1 MLLQATNLHIRYG
14 TKDILDNTNL
24 YIDEKEKIGVV
35 GLNGHGKSTLLKI
48 IATLDK
54 AYGTFSTKP
63 NIKISYLAQTPS
75 FDLDATIEE
84 TFLKTHNKDD
94 IFRFQTMLTK
104 FDLYDIHQKISEL
117 SGGQQKRV
125 ALALCLMKDADL
137 LILDEPTNHL
147 DMKMILWLEKY
158 LQHFKGAI
166 LMVTH
171 DRYFLERITQT
182 IIEIS
187 EGKLYLSHG
196 GYQGYLDYAAS
207 RLQDA
212 LAKKRKRDSLLRIE
226 YEWVHAG
233 VEARRTKS
241 KHRLERYQQLLN
253 EKDPTIN
260 GSVELNTLMQRLGR
274 KTMTFK
280 NVSKK
285 YTDQYLFKDFSYQ
298 VQLYDRI
305 GILGDNGAGKTTL
318 LNMLCGK
325 DDSYEGEII
334 IGETVRFGYFDQMS
348 MNLDMNQKA
357 LDYISSISNSIETTE
372 GTMTA
377 KAMMSQ
383 FLFDD
388 DAMYLPISRL
398 SGGQKRRLYL
408 LSVLMKEPNVLIL
421 DEPTNDLDIDTLTVL
436 EDFLDKFEGIVITV
450 SHDRYF
456 LDKVVDKMMVIKDQ
470 SIQIYNGDCSNYL
483 ESIAKE
489 EQQIKKETKVR
500 VKETKVKLTYQQQK
514 ELDKLTEELPLLEEE
529 LASIKEQFNQTDLSY
544 DKINELSSRQE
555 QLEEELDVKTERW
568 MELSEIY
575 EESQKLKWIL

>member
-1 MLLQATNLHIRYG
+1 MLLQATDLKIKYG
-14 TKDILDNTNL
+14 TKNILDNTNL

-54 AYGTFSTKP
+54 AYGSFSTKP
-63 NIKISYLAQTPS
+63 NIKISYLPQTPN
-75 FDLDATIEE
+75 FDLSLTIEE
-84 TFLKTHNKDD
+84 TFLLSNNKDD
-94 IFRFQTMLTK
+94 IYRFSTMLTK
-104 FDLYDIHQKISEL
+104 FDIFDIHQKLSQL

-125 ALALCLMKDADL
+125 SLALCLMKEADL

-147 DMKMILWLEKY
+147 DMKMILWLEKF

-171 DRYFLERITQT
+171 DRYFLERITST

-196 GYQGYLDYAAS
+196 GYQGYLDYASS

-241 KHRLERYQQLLN
+241 KHRLERYQNLLN
-253 EKDPTIN
+253 EKDPVIN

-274 KTMTFK
+274 KTITFK

-285 YTDQYLFKDFSYQ
+285 YSDQYLFKDFSYQ
-298 VQLYDRI
+298 VQQYDRI

-318 LNMLCGK
+318 LNMLCGR
-325 DDSYEGEII
+325 DSQYEGEIV
-334 IGETVRFGYFDQMS
+334 IGDTIKFGYFDQMS
-348 MNLDMNQKA
+348 VNLDMSMKA
-357 LDYISSISNSIETTE
+357 YDYISSISNAIETTE
-372 GTMTA
+372 GTVTA
-377 KAMMSQ
+377 KAMMTQ

-388 DAMYLPISRL
+388 DTMYLPIGRL

-408 LSVLMKEPNVLIL
+408 LSVLMTEPNVLIL

-456 LDKVVDKMMVIKDQ
+456 LDKVVDKMMIIKNN

-483 ESIAKE
+483 ENIYKE
-489 EQQIKKETKVR
+489 EQQTKKETKQR
-500 VKETKVKLTYQQQK
+500 VKDVKIKLTYQQQK
-514 ELDKLTEELPLLEEE
+514 ELEKLTEEIEKLEEE
-529 LASIKEQFNQTDLSY
+529 LNEIKAQFDLTDLDFST
-544 DKINELSSRQE
+544 INDLSKRQTS
-555 QLEEELDVKTERW
+555 LEEELDLKTERW
-568 MELSEIY
+568 MELSEIQ
-575 EESQKLKWIL
+575 ELSQK

>member
-14 TKDILDNTNL
+14 TKNILDNTNL

-48 IATLDK
+48 IAKQDK
-54 AYGTFSTKP
+54 AYGTFSMKP
-63 NIKISYLAQTPS
+63 NLKVSYLPQLPS
-75 FDLDATIEE
+75 FDPLMSIENV
-84 TFLKTHNKDD
+84 FLKDYKKED
-94 IFRFQTMLTK
+94 IYRFNTMLTK
-104 FDLYDIHQKISEL
+104 FDIYDIHQKMGEL

-171 DRYFLERITQT
+171 DRYFLERITKT
-182 IIEIS
+182 IVEIS
-187 EGKLYLSHG
+187 DGKLYLSHG

-212 LAKKRKRDSLLRIE
+212 MAKKRKRDALLRVE
-226 YEWVHAG
+226 SLWVKAG

-241 KHRLERYQQLLN
+241 KHRLERYEALRK
-253 EKDPTIN
+253 EKDPQLN
-260 GSVELNTLMQRLGR
+260 GSIEVNTLMQRLGR
-274 KTMTFK
+274 KTITFK

-285 YTDQYLFKDFSYQ
+285 FTDEYLFKDFSYQ

-305 GILGDNGAGKTTL
+305 GILGDNGSGKTTL
-318 LNMLCGK
+318 MNMLCGK
-325 DDSYEGEII
+325 DNQYEGEII
-334 IGETVRFGYFDQMS
+334 IGDTINFGYFDQMS
-348 MNLDMNQKA
+348 LNLDENQKA
-357 LDYISSISNSIETTE
+357 YDYIASISNAIQTTD
-372 GTMTA
+372 GVMTA
-377 KAMMSQ
+377 KAMMTQ

-388 DAMYLPISRL
+388 DTMYLPIGRL

-436 EDFLDKFEGIVITV
+436 EDFLDSFEGIVITV

-456 LDKVVDKMMVIKDQ
+456 LDKVVDKMFVLKNGN
-470 SIQIYNGDCSNYL
+470 IQIFNGDCSDYL
-483 ESIAKE
+483 EQSSKE
-489 EQQIKKETKVR
+489 EQLVKKEASPIRK
-500 VKETKVKLTYQQQK
+500 KEAKVKLSYQQQK
-514 ELDKLTEELPLLEEE
+514 ELEKLTVELPLLEKE
-529 LASIKEQFNQTDLSY
+529 LQEIKEKFNQVDLDYTLIKSLTE
-544 DKINELSSRQE
+544 KQE
-555 QLEEELDVKTERW
+555 NLEAILDEKTERW
-568 MELSEIY
+568 MELSEIL
-575 EESQKLKWIL
+575 EESQK

>member
-14 TKDILDNTNL
+14 LKDILNNTNL
-24 YIDEKEKIGVV
+24 YIDEKQKIGVV

-63 NIKISYLAQTPS
+63 NIKISYLAQTPD
-75 FDLDATIEE
+75 FDGEASIEE
-84 TFLKTHNKDD
+84 IFLKEHKKDD
-94 IFRFQTMLTK
+94 IFRFNTMLTK
-104 FDLYDIHQKISEL
+104 FDIFDSTQKIKEL

-125 ALALCLMKDADL
+125 ALALCLMKEADL

-187 EGKLYLSHG
+187 DGMLYLSHG
-196 GYQGYLDYAAS
+196 GYQGYLDYAS
-207 RLQDA
+207 QRYNDA
-212 LAKKRKRDSLLRIE
+212 LAKKRKRDALLRVE

-241 KHRLERYQQLLN
+241 KHRLERYQALLQ
-253 EKDPTIN
+253 EKDPTLN
-260 GSVELNTLMQRLGR
+260 GSVELNTIMQRLGR
-274 KTMTFK
+274 KTITFK
-280 NVSKK
+280 NVSKRFTK
-285 YTDQYLFKDFSYQ
+285 DYLFKDFSYQ

-305 GILGDNGAGKTTL
+305 GILGDNGSGKTTL

-325 DDSYEGEII
+325 DMDYEGEII
-334 IGETVRFGYFDQMS
+334 IGDTVQFGYFDQMS

-357 LDYISSISNSIETTE
+357 YDYIASISNAIQTTE
-372 GTMTA
+372 GVMTA
-377 KAMMSQ
+377 KMMMSQ

-388 DAMYLPISRL
+388 DTMYLPIGRL

-436 EDFLDKFEGIVITV
+436 EDFLDHFEGIVIVV

-456 LDKVVDKMMVIKDQ
+456 LDKVVDKMLVLKDG
-470 SIQIYNGDCSNYL
+470 QINLYNGDCSNYL
-483 ESIAKE
+483 EMMSKA
-489 EQQIKKETKVR
+489 EQQSKKEQAPVR
-500 VKETKVKLTYQQQK
+500 KKENKIKLTYQQQK
-514 ELDKLTEELPLLEEE
+514 ELDALTEELPILEAKLED
-529 LASIKEQFNQTDLSY
+529 IKEQFNQTDLSY
-544 DKINELSSRQE
+544 EKINELSLLQE
-555 QLEEELDVKTERW
+555 QVEAQLDEKTERW
-568 MELSEIY
+568 MELVEIQ
-575 EESQKLKWIL
+575 EQSQN

>member
-1 MLLQATNLHIRYG
+1 MLLQATDLKIKYG
-14 TKDILDNTNL
+14 TKNILDNTNL

-54 AYGTFSTKP
+54 AYGSFSTKP
-63 NIKISYLAQTPS
+63 NIKISYLPQTPN
-75 FDLDATIEE
+75 FDLSLTIEE
-84 TFLKTHNKDD
+84 TFLLSNNKDD
-94 IFRFQTMLTK
+94 IYRFSTMLTK
-104 FDLYDIHQKISEL
+104 FDIFDIHQKLSQL

-125 ALALCLMKDADL
+125 SLALCLIKEADL

-147 DMKMILWLEKY
+147 DMKMILWLEKF

-171 DRYFLERITQT
+171 DRYFLERITST

-196 GYQGYLDYAAS
+196 GYQGYLDYASS

-241 KHRLERYQQLLN
+241 KHRLERYQNLLN
-253 EKDPTIN
+253 EKDPVIN

-274 KTMTFK
+274 KTITFK

-285 YTDQYLFKDFSYQ
+285 YSDQYLFKDFSYQ
-298 VQLYDRI
+298 VQQYDRI

-318 LNMLCGK
+318 LNMLSGR
-325 DDSYEGEII
+325 DNQYEGEIV
-334 IGETVRFGYFDQMS
+334 IGDTIKFGYFDQMS
-348 MNLDMNQKA
+348 VNLDMSMKA
-357 LDYISSISNSIETTE
+357 YDYISSISNAIETTE
-372 GTMTA
+372 GTVTA
-377 KAMMSQ
+377 KAMMTQ

-388 DAMYLPISRL
+388 DTMYLPIGRL

-408 LSVLMKEPNVLIL
+408 LSVLMTEPNVLIL

-456 LDKVVDKMMVIKDQ
+456 LDKVVDKMMIIKNN

-483 ESIAKE
+483 ENIYKE
-489 EQQIKKETKVR
+489 EQQTKKETKQR
-500 VKETKVKLTYQQQK
+500 VKDVKIKLTYQQQK
-514 ELDKLTEELPLLEEE
+514 ELEKLTEEIEKLEEE
-529 LASIKEQFNQTDLSY
+529 LNEIKAQFDLTDLDFST
-544 DKINELSSRQE
+544 INDLSKRQTS
-555 QLEEELDVKTERW
+555 LEEELDLKTERW
-568 MELSEIY
+568 MELSEIQ
-575 EESQKLKWIL
+575 ELSQK

>member
-14 TKDILDNTNL
+14 IKPILDDTNL
-24 YIDEKEKIGVV
+24 YIEEKEKIGVV

-48 IATLDK
+48 IATQDE
-54 AYGTFSTKP
+54 AYGTFSKKP
-63 NIKISYLAQTPS
+63 NLKVSYLPQQPS
-75 FDLDATIEE
+75 FDLSKTIEE
-84 TFLKTHNKDD
+84 TFLKEHSKDD
-94 IFRFQTMLTK
+94 IFRFNTMLTK
-104 FDLYDIHQKISEL
+104 FDIFDTQQKLNEL

-125 ALALCLMKDADL
+125 ALALCLMKEADL

-182 IIEIS
+182 IIEVS

-207 RLQDA
+207 RYQDA
-212 LAKKRKRDSLLRIE
+212 LAKKRKRDALLRVE

-241 KHRLERYQQLLN
+241 KHRLERYEALMN
-253 EKDPTIN
+253 EKDPTQN

-274 KTMTFK
+274 KTITFK

-285 YTDQYLFKDFSYQ
+285 FTDDYLFQNFSYQ

-305 GILGDNGAGKTTL
+305 GILGDNGSGKTTL
-318 LNMLCGK
+318 LNMLCGR
-325 DDSYEGEII
+325 DTDYEGEIV
-334 IGETVRFGYFDQMS
+334 IGDTIRFGYFDQMS
-348 MNLDMNQKA
+348 VELDMNQKA
-357 LDYISSISNSIETTE
+357 YDYIVSISNAIQTTD
-372 GTMTA
+372 GIMTA
-377 KAMMSQ
+377 KAMMTQ

-388 DAMYLPISRL
+388 DTMYLPIGRL

-436 EDFLDKFEGIVITV
+436 EDFLDRFEGIVITV

-456 LDKVVDKMMVIKDQ
+456 LDKVVDKMLVLKDG
-470 SIQIYNGDCSNYL
+470 QITLYNGDCSDYL
-483 ESIAKE
+483 ERLSKE
-489 EQQIKKETKVR
+489 EQQIKKENNVVR
-500 VKETKVKLTYQQQK
+500 KKENKIKLTYQQQK
-514 ELDKLTEELPLLEEE
+514 ELEKLSDELPLLEEE
-529 LASIKEQFNQTDLSY
+529 LEKIKEEFNQTDLSY
-544 DKINELSSRQE
+544 EQIQELTSKQE
-555 QLEEELDVKTERW
+555 TLETTLDEKTERW
-568 MELSEIY
+568 MMLLEIQ
-575 EESQKLKWIL
+575 EESQK

>member
-1 MLLQATNLHIRYG
+1 MLLQATDLKIKYG
-14 TKDILDNTNL
+14 TKNILDNTNL
-24 YIDEKEKIGVV
+24 YIEEKEKIGVV

-48 IATLDK
+48 IATMDK
-54 AYGTFSTKP
+54 AYGAFSTKP
-63 NIKISYLAQTPS
+63 NIKISYLAQTPDFNLS
-75 FDLDATIEE
+75 QTIEQV
-84 TFLKTHNKDD
+84 FLSSNPKDD
-94 IFRFQTMLTK
+94 IYRFTTMLTK
-104 FDLYDIHQKISEL
+104 FDIFDIHQTISEL

-125 ALALCLMKDADL
+125 ALALCLMKEADL

-187 EGKLYLSHG
+187 DGKLYLSHG

-241 KHRLERYQQLLN
+241 KHRLERYQTLLN

-260 GSVELNTLMQRLGR
+260 SSVELNTLMQRLGR
-274 KTMTFK
+274 KTITFK
-280 NVSKK
+280 NVSKR
-285 YTDQYLFKDFSYQ
+285 YTDRYLFKDFSYQ
-298 VQLYDRI
+298 VQQFDRI
-305 GILGDNGAGKTTL
+305 GILGDNGTGKTTL
-318 LNMLCGK
+318 LNMLCGR
-325 DDSYEGEII
+325 DNNYEGEII
-334 IGETVRFGYFDQMS
+334 IGETIRFGYFDQMS
-348 MNLDMNQKA
+348 VQLDLSMKA
-357 LDYISSISNSIETTE
+357 YDYIASISNAIQTTE
-372 GTMTA
+372 GVMTA
-377 KAMMSQ
+377 KAMMTQ

-388 DAMYLPISRL
+388 DTMYLPIGRL

-408 LSVLMKEPNVLIL
+408 LSVLMTEPNVLIL

-436 EDFLDKFEGIVITV
+436 EDFLDHYEGIVITV

-456 LDKVVDKMMVIKDQ
+456 LDKVVDKMMILRNGE
-470 SIQIYNGDCSNYL
+470 IQIFNGDCSNYL
-483 ESIAKE
+483 ENIYKDE
-489 EQQIKKETKVR
+489 LQTKKETKQR
-500 VKETKVKLTYQQQK
+500 VKEVKIKLTYQQQK
-514 ELDKLTEELPLLEEE
+514 ELEQLSLDIESLENELND
-529 LASIKEQFNQTDLSY
+529 IKELFNSTDLDY
-544 DKINELSSRQE
+544 TKINELSLKQE
-555 QLEEELDVKTERW
+555 QLEAELDTKTERW
-568 MELSEIY
+568 MELSEIQ
-575 EESQKLKWIL
+575 ELSQK

>member
-1 MLLQATNLHIRYG
+1 MLLQATDLKIKYG
-14 TKDILDNTNL
+14 TKNILDNTNL
-24 YIDEKEKIGVV
+24 YIEKEKIGVV

-54 AYGTFSTKP
+54 AYGSFSTKP
-63 NIKISYLAQTPS
+63 NIKISYLPQTPN
-75 FDLDATIEE
+75 FDLSLTIEE
-84 TFLKTHNKDD
+84 TFLLSNNKDD
-94 IFRFQTMLTK
+94 IYRFSTMLTK
-104 FDLYDIHQKISEL
+104 FDIFDIHQKLSQL

-125 ALALCLMKDADL
+125 SLALCLMKEADL

-147 DMKMILWLEKY
+147 DMKMILWLEKF

-171 DRYFLERITQT
+171 DRYFLERITST

-196 GYQGYLDYAAS
+196 GYQGYLDYASS

-241 KHRLERYQQLLN
+241 KHRLERYQNLLN
-253 EKDPTIN
+253 EKDPVIN

-274 KTMTFK
+274 KTITFK

-285 YTDQYLFKDFSYQ
+285 YSDQYLFKDFSYQ
-298 VQLYDRI
+298 VQQYDRI

-318 LNMLCGK
+318 LNMLCGR
-325 DDSYEGEII
+325 DNQYEGEIV
-334 IGETVRFGYFDQMS
+334 IGDTIKFGYFDQMS
-348 MNLDMNQKA
+348 VNLDMSMKA
-357 LDYISSISNSIETTE
+357 YDYISSISNAIETTE
-372 GTMTA
+372 GTVTA
-377 KAMMSQ
+377 KAMMTQ

-388 DAMYLPISRL
+388 DTMYLPIGRL

-408 LSVLMKEPNVLIL
+408 LSVLMTEPNVLIL

-456 LDKVVDKMMVIKDQ
+456 LDKVVDKMMIIKNN

-483 ESIAKE
+483 ENIYKE
-489 EQQIKKETKVR
+489 EQQTKKETKQR
-500 VKETKVKLTYQQQK
+500 VKDVKIKLTYQQQK
-514 ELDKLTEELPLLEEE
+514 ELEKLTEEIEKLEEE
-529 LASIKEQFNQTDLSY
+529 LNEIKAQFDLTDLDFST
-544 DKINELSSRQE
+544 INDLSKRQTS
-555 QLEEELDVKTERW
+555 LEEELDLKTERW
-568 MELSEIY
+568 MELSEIQ
-575 EESQKLKWIL
+575 ELSQK

>member
-1 MLLQATNLHIRYG
+1 MLLQATDLKIKYG
-14 TKDILDNTNL
+14 TKNILDNTNL

-54 AYGTFSTKP
+54 AYGSFSTKP
-63 NIKISYLAQTPS
+63 NIKISYLPQTPN
-75 FDLDATIEE
+75 FDLSLTIEE
-84 TFLKTHNKDD
+84 TFLLSNNKDD
-94 IFRFQTMLTK
+94 IYRFSTMLTK
-104 FDLYDIHQKISEL
+104 FDIFDIHQKLSQL

-125 ALALCLMKDADL
+125 SLALCLMKEADL

-147 DMKMILWLEKY
+147 DMKMILWLEKF

-171 DRYFLERITQT
+171 DRYFLERITST

-196 GYQGYLDYAAS
+196 GYQGYLDYASS

-241 KHRLERYQQLLN
+241 KHRLERYQNLLN
-253 EKDPTIN
+253 EKDPVIN

-274 KTMTFK
+274 KTITFK

-285 YTDQYLFKDFSYQ
+285 YSDQYLFKDFSYQ
-298 VQLYDRI
+298 VQQYDRI

-318 LNMLCGK
+318 LNMLCGR
-325 DDSYEGEII
+325 DNQYEGEIV
-334 IGETVRFGYFDQMS
+334 IGDTIKFGYFDQMS
-348 MNLDMNQKA
+348 VNLDMSMKA
-357 LDYISSISNSIETTE
+357 YDYISSISNAIETTE
-372 GTMTA
+372 GTVTA
-377 KAMMSQ
+377 KAMMTQ

-388 DAMYLPISRL
+388 DTMYLPIGRL

-408 LSVLMKEPNVLIL
+408 LSVLMTEPNVLIL

-456 LDKVVDKMMVIKDQ
+456 LDKVVDKMMIIKNN

-483 ESIAKE
+483 ENIYKE
-489 EQQIKKETKVR
+489 EQQTKKETKQR
-500 VKETKVKLTYQQQK
+500 VKDVKIKLTYQQQK
-514 ELDKLTEELPLLEEE
+514 ELEKLTEEIEKLEEE
-529 LASIKEQFNQTDLSY
+529 LNEIKAQFDLTDLDFST
-544 DKINELSSRQE
+544 INDLSKRQTS
-555 QLEEELDVKTERW
+555 LEKELDLKTERW
-568 MELSEIY
+568 MELSEIQ
-575 EESQKLKWIL
+575 ELSQK

>member
-1 MLLQATNLHIRYG
+1 MLLQATDLKIKYG
-14 TKDILDNTNL
+14 TKNILDNTNL

-54 AYGTFSTKP
+54 AYGSFSTKP
-63 NIKISYLAQTPS
+63 NIKISYLPQTPN
-75 FDLDATIEE
+75 FDLSLTIEE
-84 TFLKTHNKDD
+84 TFLLSNNKDD
-94 IFRFQTMLTK
+94 IYRFSTMLTK
-104 FDLYDIHQKISEL
+104 FDIFDIHQKLSQL

-125 ALALCLMKDADL
+125 SLALCLMKEADL

-147 DMKMILWLEKY
+147 DMKMILWLEKF

-171 DRYFLERITQT
+171 DRYFLERITST

-196 GYQGYLDYAAS
+196 GYQGYLDYASS

-241 KHRLERYQQLLN
+241 KHRLERYQNLLN
-253 EKDPTIN
+253 EKDPVIN

-274 KTMTFK
+274 KTITFK

-285 YTDQYLFKDFSYQ
+285 YSDQYLFKDFSYQ
-298 VQLYDRI
+298 VQQYDRI

-318 LNMLCGK
+318 LNMLCGR
-325 DDSYEGEII
+325 DNQYEGEIV
-334 IGETVRFGYFDQMS
+334 IGDTIKFGYFDQMS
-348 MNLDMNQKA
+348 VNLDMSMKA
-357 LDYISSISNSIETTE
+357 YDYISSISNAIETTE
-372 GTMTA
+372 GTVTA
-377 KAMMSQ
+377 KAMMTQ

-388 DAMYLPISRL
+388 DTMYLPIGRL

-408 LSVLMKEPNVLIL
+408 LSVLMTEPNVLIL

-456 LDKVVDKMMVIKDQ
+456 LDKVVDKMMIIKNN

-483 ESIAKE
+483 ENIYKE
-489 EQQIKKETKVR
+489 EQQTKKETKQR
-500 VKETKVKLTYQQQK
+500 VKDVKIKLTYQQQK
-514 ELDKLTEELPLLEEE
+514 ELEKLTEEIEKLEEE
-529 LASIKEQFNQTDLSY
+529 LNEIKAQFDLTDLDFST
-544 DKINELSSRQE
+544 INDLSKRQTS
-555 QLEEELDVKTERW
+555 LEEELDLKTERW
-568 MELSEIY
+568 MELSEIQ
-575 EESQKLKWIL
+575 ELSQK

>member
-1 MLLQATNLHIRYG
+1 MLLQATDLKIKYG
-14 TKDILDNTNL
+14 TKNILDNTNL
-24 YIDEKEKIGVV
+24 YIEEKEKIGVV

-48 IATLDK
+48 IATMDK
-54 AYGTFSTKP
+54 AYGSFSTKP
-63 NIKISYLAQTPS
+63 NIKISYLAQTPDFNLS
-75 FDLDATIEE
+75 QTIEQV
-84 TFLKTHNKDD
+84 FLSSNPKED
-94 IFRFQTMLTK
+94 IYRFTTMLTK
-104 FDLYDIHQKISEL
+104 FDIFDIHQTISEL

-125 ALALCLMKDADL
+125 ALALCLMKEADL

-171 DRYFLERITQT
+171 DRYFLERITKT

-241 KHRLERYQQLLN
+241 KHRLERYQTLLN

-260 GSVELNTLMQRLGR
+260 SSVELNTLMQRLGR
-274 KTMTFK
+274 KTITFK
-280 NVSKK
+280 NVSKR
-285 YTDQYLFKDFSYQ
+285 YTDHYLFKDFSYQ
-298 VQLYDRI
+298 VQQFDRI
-305 GILGDNGAGKTTL
+305 GILGDNGTGKTTL
-318 LNMLCGK
+318 LNMLCGR
-325 DDSYEGEII
+325 DNNYEGEII
-334 IGETVRFGYFDQMS
+334 IGETIRFGYFDQMS
-348 MNLDMNQKA
+348 VQLDLSMKA
-357 LDYISSISNSIETTE
+357 YDYIASISNAIQTTE
-372 GTMTA
+372 GVMTA
-377 KAMMSQ
+377 KAMMTQ

-388 DAMYLPISRL
+388 DTMYLPIGRL

-408 LSVLMKEPNVLIL
+408 LSVLMTEPNVLIL

-436 EDFLDKFEGIVITV
+436 EDFLDHYEGIVITV

-456 LDKVVDKMMVIKDQ
+456 LDKVVDKMMVLKNGE
-470 SIQIYNGDCSNYL
+470 IQIFNGDCSNYL
-483 ESIAKE
+483 ENIYKDELQS
-489 EQQIKKETKVR
+489 KKETKQR
-500 VKETKVKLTYQQQK
+500 VKEVKIKLTYQQQK
-514 ELDKLTEELPLLEEE
+514 ELEQLSLDIESLENELNE
-529 LASIKEQFNQTDLSY
+529 IKELFNSTDLDY
-544 DKINELSSRQE
+544 TKINELSLKQE
-555 QLEEELDVKTERW
+555 QLEAELDTKTERW
-568 MELSEIY
+568 MELSEIQ
-575 EESQKLKWIL
+575 ELSQK

>member
-1 MLLQATNLHIRYG
+1 MLLQATDLKIKYG
-14 TKDILDNTNL
+14 TKNILDNTNL

-54 AYGTFSTKP
+54 AYGSFSTKP
-63 NIKISYLAQTPS
+63 NIKISYLPQTPN
-75 FDLDATIEE
+75 FDLSLTIEE
-84 TFLKTHNKDD
+84 TFLLSNNKDD
-94 IFRFQTMLTK
+94 IYRFSTMLTK
-104 FDLYDIHQKISEL
+104 FDIFDIHQKLSQL

-125 ALALCLMKDADL
+125 SLALCLMKEADL

-147 DMKMILWLEKY
+147 DMKMILWLEKF

-171 DRYFLERITQT
+171 DRYFLERITST

-196 GYQGYLDYAAS
+196 GYQGYLDYASS

-241 KHRLERYQQLLN
+241 KHRLERYQNLLN
-253 EKDPTIN
+253 EKDPVIN

-274 KTMTFK
+274 KTITFK

-285 YTDQYLFKDFSYQ
+285 YSDQYLFKDFSYQ
-298 VQLYDRI
+298 VQQYDRI

-318 LNMLCGK
+318 LNMLCGR
-325 DDSYEGEII
+325 DNQYEGEIV
-334 IGETVRFGYFDQMS
+334 IGDTIKFGYFDQMS
-348 MNLDMNQKA
+348 VNLDMSMKA
-357 LDYISSISNSIETTE
+357 YDYISSISNAIETTE
-372 GTMTA
+372 GTVTA
-377 KAMMSQ
+377 KAMMTQ

-388 DAMYLPISRL
+388 DTMYLPIGRL

-408 LSVLMKEPNVLIL
+408 LSVLMTEPNVLIL

-456 LDKVVDKMMVIKDQ
+456 LDKVIDKMMIIKNN

-483 ESIAKE
+483 ENIYKE
-489 EQQIKKETKVR
+489 EQQTKKETKQR
-500 VKETKVKLTYQQQK
+500 VKDVKIKLTYQQQK
-514 ELDKLTEELPLLEEE
+514 ELEKLTEEIEKLEEE
-529 LASIKEQFNQTDLSY
+529 LNEIKAQFDLTDLDFST
-544 DKINELSSRQE
+544 INDLSKRQTS
-555 QLEEELDVKTERW
+555 LEEELDLKTERW
-568 MELSEIY
+568 MELSEIQ
-575 EESQKLKWIL
+575 ELSQK